1 MEAVA
6 ERAGPRKGR
15 WWIVAALG
23 LTLAALLAAIVE
35 ISTEKG
41 GRPLIDV
48 EGLNEMQQT
57 FGGVRQL
64 GNRLGDSDA
73 PVTIQVFNDVQ
84 CADCDEQFLATVP
97 SLVEDLVRPGDA
109 KLLYRNYSFSVNPV
123 QQGFIAAEAA
133 AKQGY
138 EWQYVYLFF
147 ANQAE
152 AERLGVTGEFLDSLA
167 GSIAELDVP
176 QWEDDFA
183 QGGGADGA
191 ITHKLEAQ
199 DEVARG
205 LGLRAQPSAI
215 VSGPAGTET
224 LQDSPTLAEIEAA
237 VDRVD

>member
-6 ERAGPRKGR
+6 ESAGPRRGR
-15 WWIVAALG
+15 WWVVAALG
-23 LTLAALLAAIVE
+23 LALAALLAGIVE

-41 GRPLIDV
+41 GRPKIQVD
-48 EGLNEMQQT
+48 GLNEMQQT

-64 GNRLGDSDA
+64 GDRLGDSDA

-84 CADCDEQFLATVP
+84 CANCDEQFLSTVP

-152 AERLGVTGEFLDSLA
+152 AERLGVTADFLESLA

-176 QWEDDFA
+176 QWEQDFA
-183 QGGGADGA
+183 EGGGVDGS
-191 ITHKLEAQ
+191 ITRKLEAQ

-215 VSGPAGTET
+215 VTGPNGTET
-224 LQDSPTLAEIEAA
+224 LQDSPTLSQIEAA